1 MDRFYNIVVI
11 VAIVILI
18 LCLIAVGI
26 MLQNKKEETI
36 FPEKV
41 SPCPDG
47 WDVDSSGGCTVPA
60 VGHINLP
67 NDSRIFNYDTKIW
80 KRTANANA
88 SVLNG
93 VNTDTLTN
101 AGTIYLAETSRCN
114 KKKWAKDNGIIWD
127 GASNY
132 NQDC

>member
-47 WDVDSSGGCTVPA
+47 WEVTSDGGCKVPA
-60 VGHINLP
+60 AGHKNVP
-67 NDSRIFNYDTKIW
+67 ATFNYDTQIW
-80 KRTANANA
+80 KDSADGT
-88 SVLNG
+88 SS
-93 VNTDTLTN
+93 NTYTN
-101 AGTIYLAETSRCN
+101 SSTIYLAETSRCN
-114 KKKWAKDNGIIWD
+114 KKNWAKDNGIIWD

>member
-47 WDVDSSGGCTVPA
+47 WEVTSDGGCKVPA
-60 VGHINLP
+60 AGHKNVP
-67 NDSRIFNYDTKIW
+67 ATFNYDTQIW
-80 KRTANANA
+80 KRTADAT

-93 VNTDTLTN
+93 VNTDTLTD

>member
-47 WDVDSSGGCTVPA
+47 WAVTSDGGCTVPA
-60 VGHINLP
+60 AGHKNVP
-67 NDSRIFNYDTKIW
+67 ARFNYDTQIW
-80 KRTANANA
+80 KDSADAA
-88 SVLNG
+88 SALNG
-93 VNTDTLTN
+93 N
-101 AGTIYLAETSRCN
+101 AGNTFTNGSTIFLAETSRCN

>member
-1 MDRFYNIVVI
+1 MGRFYNIVVI

-26 MLQNKKEETI
+26 MLQKKNEETI

-47 WDVDSSGGCTVPA
+47 WEVTSDGGCNVPAPGHRNLPDDSST
-60 VGHINLP
+60 
-67 NDSRIFNYDTKIW
+67 FNYDTKIW
-80 KRTANANA
+80 NDTNG
-88 SVLNG
+88 SVDITYTNG
-93 VNTDTLTN
+93 S
-101 AGTIYLAETSRCN
+101 TIYLAETSRCN
-114 KKKWAKDNGIIWD
+114 KKKWAKDNSIIWD

>member
-26 MLQNKKEETI
+26 MLQNKKEDTI

-47 WDVDSSGGCTVPA
+47 WAVTSDGGCTVPGT
-60 VGHINLP
+60 GHKNVP
-67 NDSRIFNYDTKIW
+67 ATFNYDTQIW
-80 KRTANANA
+80 KKTAGAT

-93 VNTDTLTN
+93 N
-101 AGTIYLAETSRCN
+101 AGNTITGTVYLAETSRCN
-114 KKKWAKDNGIIWD
+114 KKKWAKDNSIIWD

>member
-47 WDVDSSGGCTVPA
+47 WEVTSDGGCKVPA
-60 VGHINLP
+60 AGHKNVP
-67 NDSRIFNYDTKIW
+67 DTFNYDTQIW
-80 KRTANANA
+80 KNAADGALSNTFT
-88 SVLNG
+88 NG
-93 VNTDTLTN
+93 DTV
-101 AGTIYLAETSRCN
+101 YLAETSRCN

>member
-26 MLQNKKEETI
+26 MLQNKNEETI

-47 WDVDSSGGCTVPA
+47 WAVTSDGGCTVPA
-60 VGHINLP
+60 AGHKNLP
-67 NDSRIFNYDTKIW
+67 DESSTFNYDTKIW
-80 KRTANANA
+80 NDTNG
-88 SVLNG
+88 SVDSTYTNG
-93 VNTDTLTN
+93 S
-101 AGTIYLAETSRCN
+101 TIYLAETSRCN

>member
-26 MLQNKKEETI
+26 MLQKKNEETI

-47 WDVDSSGGCTVPA
+47 WEVTSEAGCKVPAAGHKNLPDDSST
-60 VGHINLP
+60 
-67 NDSRIFNYDTKIW
+67 FNYDTKIW
-80 KRTANANA
+80 NDTNG
-88 SVLNG
+88 SVLDGTGINTFTNG
-93 VNTDTLTN
+93 NI
-101 AGTIYLAETSRCN
+101 IYLAETSRCN